1 MPETSFGE
9 RMALVKKSVSTDES
23 SAKTTER
30 ILQDELLTLEPS
42 RRAQAERIA
51 KSAFTSYRS
60 RYFRALRGE
69 LSPRGAIR
77 AFCLHCMGWER
88 EEITRCTAKGCP
100 LWRYRLR
107 LKKRGATP
115 TPVVVSPPEPAAARK
130 V

>member
-1 MPETSFGE
+1 
-9 RMALVKKSVSTDES
+9 MALARKSSSTDES
-23 SAKTTER
+23 SAKSTEK

-51 KSAFTSYRS
+51 RNAFASYRS
-60 RYFRALRGE
+60 RYFKALRGE

-77 AFCLHCMGWER
+77 TFCLHCMGWER
-88 EEITRCTAKGCP
+88 EEIARCTAKGCP
-100 LWRYRLR
+100 LWKYRLR

>member
-9 RMALVKKSVSTDES
+9 RMALAKKSLPTDES
-23 SAKTTER
+23 SAKSTER

-51 KSAFTSYRS
+51 RNAFTSYRS

-69 LSPRGAIR
+69 LSPRGVIR

-100 LWRYRLR
+100 LWKYRN
-107 LKKRGATP
+107 KKPA
-115 TPVVVSPPEPAAARK
+115 VASQPPQ
-130 V
+130 VQS